1 MERHVDLSSLSV
13 RTEVSDW
20 LMYHACVIS
29 FLNHLMLVL
38 LNLYYLQFVT
48 GLSFLKI
55 LLFYTVYQPFVTT
68 CGITLRK
75 IGC

>member
-48 GLSFLKI
+48 GFSF
-55 LLFYTVYQPFVTT
+55 
-68 CGITLRK
+68 
-75 IGC
+75 

>member
-29 FLNHLMLVL
+29 NF
-38 LNLYYLQFVT
+38 
-48 GLSFLKI
+48 
-55 LLFYTVYQPFVTT
+55 
-68 CGITLRK
+68 
-75 IGC
+75 